1 MTDVNG
7 MTFTNLTLSK
17 NQCVSGETLTASI
30 TLKNNTGANIPS
42 LNLYMCC
49 SYADFSGDEKD
60 RFKTDKVFGFA
71 TQRSLGKGKTETY
84 TWTTPFDYGG
94 SAAKLFEEYPDVRA
108 VPLYIGYEVRVTENS
123 GFGREDYKVDDL
135 VFLNAYYHPQVADMD
150 LQRTIDGVP
159 SDEGEDILSTLRLA
173 LDDAGGAKFMQAH
186 LHYAENATATEDST
200 YLDLTPRIPELLT
213 GVADSADLLPEPFSN
228 GSNWDFLLVFGDQ
241 YESARARYTLSRA
254 FANLHLSGEPTGG
267 ACFGGFSSS
276 TLGNPKLESH
286 YPGFFYAGIH
296 GVTNYAEEEVFTGG
310 RWIDNK
316 PIYRAVL
323 VGSVSASGRIQLPQI
338 TPCTDIET
346 IINISGT
353 AVTPGGSNFMS
364 LPHVS
369 YAGLAYSVGVRAY
382 KDGGG
387 ELYVGSQYSSGID
400 YVLIVEYTKAA
411 DAPIE
416 PAATHLAFADS
427 DGKLIIDANNSRFM
441 TLTTEVY

>member
-1 MTDVNG
+1 MTDANG

-17 NQCVSGETLTASI
+17 NQCVAGETLTASI

-42 LNLYMCC
+42 MDLYICC
-49 SYADFSGDEKD
+49 TRADFSGDEKD
-60 RFKTDKVFGFA
+60 RIKSRKVFGFA

-84 TWTTPFDYGG
+84 TWTSTFDYGG
-94 SAAKLFEEYPDVRA
+94 YAAKLFGEYPDVRA
-108 VPLYIGYEVRVTENS
+108 VPLYIGYEVRQTENS

-150 LQRTIDGVP
+150 LQRTIGGVP
-159 SDEGEDILSTLRLA
+159 NDEGEDILSTLRLA
-173 LDDAGGAKFMQAH
+173 LDDAQGTKFMQVH
-186 LHYAENATATEDST
+186 LHYAENAAATEDST

-213 GVADSADLLPEPFSN
+213 GVTDSADILMEPFSN

-254 FANLHLSGEPTGG
+254 FANMHLSGEPTGG

-296 GVTNYAEEEVFTGG
+296 GVTNYAEEEVLTGG

-316 PIYRAVL
+316 PIYRRVL
-323 VGSVSASGRIQLPQI
+323 KIGDIAASGTGSASIGSGALGELVSLRAHGKRGDHIRAVPFAHSTSTADAWLY
-338 TPCTDIET
+338 
-346 IINISGT
+346 ISNW
-353 AVTPGGSNFMS
+353 ASDDPKV
-364 LPHVS
+364 
-369 YAGLAYSVGVRAY
+369 SVGV
-382 KDGGG
+382 G
-387 ELYVGSQYSSGID
+387 SSGHIND
-400 YVLIVEYTKAA
+400 VIAIVEYTKAA

-416 PAATHLAFADS
+416 PAATHMAFADS
-427 DGKLIIDANNSRFM
+427 DGRLIIDANNSRFM